1 MNDDFDQK
9 DPLWELLGK
18 ATPSPARPAFSRN
31 VIRAIR
37 TQDSPSRKEPLLYG
51 FLRWFVP
58 AGAAA
63 ALALV
68 LSVSLQPEENT
79 GTTQFA
85 ATEFHEALTFS
96 DVAGLEDLIASS
108 AGWTW
113 DDVAP

>member
-1 MNDDFDQK
+1 MKDDFDHN

-18 ATPSPARPAFSRN
+18 ATASPASPFFSRD

-37 TQDSPSRKEPLLYG
+37 NQESPRESL
-51 FLRWFVP
+51 FATFFRWAIP
-58 AGAAA
+58 AGAVA

-68 LSVSLQPEENT
+68 LSVSLEVKDEM
-79 GTTQFA
+79 TTNPLA
-85 ATEFHEALTFS
+85 ATDFYETVTFS
-96 DVAGLEDLIASS
+96 EVAGLEDLVASS